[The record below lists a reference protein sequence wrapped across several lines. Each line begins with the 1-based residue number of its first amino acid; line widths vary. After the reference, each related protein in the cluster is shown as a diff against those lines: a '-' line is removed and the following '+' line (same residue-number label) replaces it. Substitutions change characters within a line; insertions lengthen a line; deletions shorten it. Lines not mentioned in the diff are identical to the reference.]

1 MRALAVLLMSSLP
14 LLVGCPDAA
23 KTVSPSPAG
32 ASTPPPVVDKPPAPA
47 PREGWGVL
55 GVGSSFETVMKGH
68 LGDTDF
74 ERTTVQTVVGVDPDG
89 VRVKTELSGG
99 GVDDPPPEPTKYLF
113 KQDEKDPD
121 ARKPETVHET
131 VTVKAGTFE
140 CDRTTET
147 QDGVT
152 TKTWRTK
159 EFPVPVKIEV
169 TGGVSSVTELVRA
182 DVKKP

>member
-1 MRALAVLLMSSLP
+1 MRKLALLLGTL

-23 KTVSPSPAG
+23 KTPVTEG
-32 ASTPPPVVDKPPAPA
+32 STPPPPPVVDKPPPA
-47 PREGWGVL
+47 PREGWGAL
-55 GVGSSFETVMKGH
+55 GTGSSFEIVTKGH
-68 LGDTDF
+68 VGDMDY
-74 ERTTVQTVVGVDPDG
+74 ERTSVQTVIGVDPDG
-89 VRVKTELSGG
+89 VRVKIESSGG
-99 GVDDPPPEPTKYLF
+99 GATDPATETKYLF

-121 ARKPETVHET
+121 AKKPETVHET

-147 QDGVT
+147 QGEVT

-159 EFPVPVKIEV
+159 AFPVPVKVEV
-169 TGGVSSVTELVRA
+169 SGNVPSVSELTRA